1 MRRGTIKSRKLIE
14 QLFAQSGGHSAA
26 AFPIRIV
33 WKTLDEGSTTQTLMS
48 VSKRHMHH
56 AVDRNRVKRQLR
68 ECFRQNSD
76 LLGTTPVALAFI
88 WLSDKHHDT
97 ATINK
102 KMKRLLQRIP
112 SQQ

>member
-14 QLFAQSGGHSAA
+14 QLFAQNGGASAA

-33 WKTLDEGSTTQTLMS
+33 WKQLEEGAATQTLMS
-48 VSKRHMHH
+48 VSKRHLHH

-68 ECFRQNSD
+68 ECFRQNSHI
-76 LLGTTPVALAFI
+76 LGSTPVAIAFI

-102 KMKRLLQRIP
+102 KMKRLLQRITP
-112 SQQ
+112 QQ

>member
-14 QLFAQSGGHSAA
+14 QLFAQGGGYSAA

-33 WKTLDEGSTTQTLMS
+33 WKPLDEGSATQTLMS

-68 ECFRQNSD
+68 ECFRLNNH
-76 LLGTTPVALAFI
+76 LLASQPLAIAFI

-97 ATINK
+97 AVVNK
-102 KMKRLLQRIP
+102 KMKRLLQRITP
-112 SQQ
+112 QQ